1 MSYYEKAINTTR
13 ERFELNAFM
22 YKQIGRKV
30 AYYRQLRE
38 LTQEQLASRI
48 HISTSSISRIERGK
62 YNNNI
67 PLSMLMVIAE
77 GLKIDLAMLVTFNE
91 QEQKIHWDGL

>member
-1 MSYYEKAINTTR
+1 
-13 ERFELNAFM
+13 M

-91 QEQKIHWDGL
+91 QEKKIRWDGL

>member
-1 MSYYEKAINTTR
+1 
-13 ERFELNAFM
+13 LNAFM

-91 QEQKIHWDGL
+91 QEKKIRWDGL

>member
-1 MSYYEKAINTTR
+1 M
-13 ERFELNAFM
+13 NAFM

-91 QEQKIHWDGL
+91 QEKKIRWDGL

>member
-1 MSYYEKAINTTR
+1 M
-13 ERFELNAFM
+13 NAFM